1 MCFSAEASF
10 ASGAVLAAIGVAT
23 VKKVNKPEQ
32 RLFAV
37 IPLLFAAQQF
47 AEGMLWTT
55 LRSGGYER
63 LQNAAMYIFLITAL
77 VIWPVMIP
85 LSVWFMEK
93 VKERKKILLG
103 LVVMGVAVSLI
114 YAYYLISQTVTVQI
128 RGFHLLY
135 IIDELPNI
143 QYAFIF
149 YLLPTVAPLFVSSVR
164 RMWLFGILI
173 AASCT
178 VTGLFYA
185 EYLTSV
191 WCFFAA
197 LISVTIY
204 WVLVESR
211 NKASELAPEIIRWGR
226 DLWPR
231 K

>member
-10 ASGAVLAAIGVAT
+10 ASGAVLSAIGIAT
-23 VKKVNKPEQ
+23 VKKVSRPEQ

-37 IPLLFAAQQF
+37 IPLLFATQQF
-47 AEGMLWTT
+47 AEGVLWTT

-77 VIWPVMIP
+77 VIWPVMVP
-85 LSVWFMEK
+85 LSIWFMEK

-103 LVVMGVAVSLI
+103 LVVMGGAVSLI
-114 YAYYLISQTVTVQI
+114 YSYYLISHTVSVQI
-128 RGFHLLY
+128 SGFHLLY
-135 IIDELPNI
+135 IIDEFPNL

-149 YLLPTVAPLFVSSVR
+149 YLLPTIAPLFVSTVR

-173 AASCT
+173 ATSCLI
-178 VTGLFYA
+178 TGVFYA

-197 LISVTIY
+197 LISVTVY
-204 WVLVESR
+204 WVLIESR
-211 NKASELAPEIIRWGR
+211 SQVGELAPEIQR
-226 DLWPR
+226 
-231 K
+231 

>member
-10 ASGAVLAAIGVAT
+10 ASGAVLSAIGVAS
-23 VKKVNKPEQ
+23 VKKVSKPEQ

-47 AEGMLWTT
+47 AEGVLWTT
-55 LRSGGYER
+55 LRSGGHER

-77 VIWPVMIP
+77 VIWPVMVP

-93 VKERKKILLG
+93 VKGRRKLLAG
-103 LVVMGVAVSLI
+103 LVVMGGAVSLI
-114 YAYYLISQTVTVQI
+114 YVYYLISHTVTVQI
-128 RGFHLLY
+128 SGFHLAY
-135 IIDELPNI
+135 YVNGFPNI
-143 QYAFIF
+143 RYAFIF

-173 AASCT
+173 AASCA

-211 NKASELAPEIIRWGR
+211 SKVGSLATEIQR
-226 DLWPR
+226 
-231 K
+231 